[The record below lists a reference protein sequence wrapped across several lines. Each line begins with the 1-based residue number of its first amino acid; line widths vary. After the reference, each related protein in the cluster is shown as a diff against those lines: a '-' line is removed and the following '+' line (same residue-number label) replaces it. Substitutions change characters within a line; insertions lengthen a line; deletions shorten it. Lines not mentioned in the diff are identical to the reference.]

1 LLGRVSAGASFRQEI
16 PEVMSMRERIGRLMG
31 GLRPAKRPDEDR
43 RRLQQLEERLEHLE
57 ALVEGLQDAVHR
69 DSIRHEE
76 RMSRLE
82 RSMEPDALA
91 KALSDDARRR
101 GL

>member
-1 LLGRVSAGASFRQEI
+1 MCPVSL
-16 PEVMSMRERIGRLMG
+16 RERISNLARPS
-31 GLRPAKRPDEDR
+31 RPALQSEDL
-43 RRLQQLEERLEHLE
+43 RRLEQRLAHLE

-69 DSIRHEE
+69 NSLRHDD
-76 RMSRLE
+76 RMAELE
-82 RSMEPDALA
+82 RKTQPEAVA

>member
-1 LLGRVSAGASFRQEI
+1 MSVRGRIVRLFAAR
-16 PEVMSMRERIGRLMG
+16 RERQHVEPGRL
-31 GLRPAKRPDEDR
+31 R
-43 RRLQQLEERLEHLE
+43 RLEERLEHLE
-57 ALVEGLQDAVHR
+57 ALVEGLQDAIHR

-76 RMSRLE
+76 RMAELE
-82 RSMEPDALA
+82 HRMEPEALA

>member
-1 LLGRVSAGASFRQEI
+1 MTL
-16 PEVMSMRERIGRLMG
+16 RERIARLKQRRQPAQPPEDLQR
-31 GLRPAKRPDEDR
+31 LR
-43 RRLQQLEERLEHLE
+43 ERLEHLE

-76 RMSRLE
+76 RMTELE
-82 RSMEPDALA
+82 RRIQPEVLA

>member
-1 LLGRVSAGASFRQEI
+1 MNL
-16 PEVMSMRERIGRLMG
+16 RERIARLTQRRQPAQPPEDLQR
-31 GLRPAKRPDEDR
+31 LR
-43 RRLQQLEERLEHLE
+43 ERLEHLE

-76 RMSRLE
+76 RMTELE
-82 RSMEPDALA
+82 RRIQPEVLA
-91 KALSDDARRR
+91 KALSADARRR

>member
-1 LLGRVSAGASFRQEI
+1 MRLRGRISKLAAAR
-16 PEVMSMRERIGRLMG
+16 
-31 GLRPAKRPDEDR
+31 RPAPHQDDL
-43 RRLQQLEERLEHLE
+43 RRLQERVDHLE

-69 DSIRHEE
+69 DSVRHEE
-76 RMSRLE
+76 RMDQLE
-82 RSMEPDALA
+82 RKTEPDALA

>member
-1 LLGRVSAGASFRQEI
+1 MGL
-16 PEVMSMRERIGRLMG
+16 RERIGRLAQ
-31 GLRPAKRPDEDR
+31 RHRAAQPHEDLQ
-43 RRLQQLEERLEHLE
+43 RLNERLEQLE

-69 DSIRHEE
+69 DSVRHEE
-76 RMSRLE
+76 RMAEVE
-82 RSMEPDALA
+82 RKTRPEALA

>member
-1 LLGRVSAGASFRQEI
+1 
-16 PEVMSMRERIGRLMG
+16 MSLRHRIGRLA
-31 GLRPAKRPDEDR
+31 RAR
-43 RRLQQLEERLEHLE
+43 RRARQPDDLQRLTERVQHLE

-69 DSIRHEE
+69 DAVRHEE
-76 RMSRLE
+76 RLAELE
-82 RSMEPDALA
+82 RRTHPEALA

>member
-1 LLGRVSAGASFRQEI
+1 MNLRA
-16 PEVMSMRERIGRLMG
+16 RLRR
-31 GLRPAKRPDEDR
+31 LAQSRRPAQPRDDLE
-43 RRLQQLEERLEHLE
+43 RLRGRLEHLE

-69 DSIRHEE
+69 DSVRHEE
-76 RMSRLE
+76 RIAEIE
-82 RSMEPDALA
+82 RRTHPDALA

>member
-1 LLGRVSAGASFRQEI
+1 MTL
-16 PEVMSMRERIGRLMG
+16 RERIARLKQRRQPAQPPEDLQR
-31 GLRPAKRPDEDR
+31 LR
-43 RRLQQLEERLEHLE
+43 ERLEHLE

-76 RMSRLE
+76 RMTELE
-82 RSMEPDALA
+82 RRIQPEVLA
-91 KALSDDARRR
+91 KALSADARRR